1 MNKHSKL
8 APRALRVILSALVL
22 SIAANAQTPNYVRPR
37 NPNETPAPKV
47 VFIGDQFTYAW
58 GTTTP
63 FAANSTWI
71 NRGWDA
77 PVSTYCFLSCQAG
90 TSGATAARFQADVIN
105 LHPAIVHI
113 MVGVDDFDFDDDE
126 GQAVGGPYPAFLTNL
141 EAMVN
146 MAKAA
151 NIRVVL
157 GMESLSWVS
166 QAPSYPEGL
175 NAIVAAFG
183 AQNNI
188 PVINYDFALSVVGSS
203 PYLGPASA
211 GSPGIPA
218 FQAPTP
224 AGYALMTQMAEV
236 AILGTLGL
244 APGGG
249 YLQNLTMVNAGGLHP
264 NVNSITTGYSLQ
276 FTPYGWYNN
285 NPLVAPFV
293 NSTFAGSTGTWT
305 SSNPL
310 VMYVTQS
317 GFAYALTPGTAA
329 ITYTSPTGVKFNE
342 WVMNVG
348 CLDCTP

>member
-1 MNKHSKL
+1 MKTAIKSL
-8 APRALRVILSALVL
+8 LVVSL
-22 SIAANAQTPNYVRPR
+22 LVGSNSLFAQ
-37 NPNETPAPKV
+37 PKV

-58 GTTTP
+58 GTTPP
-63 FAANSTWI
+63 FAANTNWI
-71 NRGWDA
+71 NQGWDS
-77 PVSTYCFLSCQAG
+77 PVSTYCFLSCSAG
-90 TSGATAARFQADVIN
+90 TSAGTLARFQADVID

-113 MVGVDDFDFDDDE
+113 MVGVDDIANDDDAT
-126 GQAVGGPYPAFLTNL
+126 QAAGYVYPNFLVNL
-141 EAMVN
+141 QGMVN

-151 NIRVVL
+151 NIQVIL
-157 GMESLSWVS
+157 GVESMDWASAS
-166 QAPSYPEGL
+166 PQYPQGL
-175 NAIVAAFG
+175 NAIVATFG

-188 PVINYDFALSVVGSS
+188 PVINYADALCQCGSS
-203 PYLGPASA
+203 TGGGIGSAQYLGPASA
-211 GSPGIPA
+211 GLS
-218 FQAPTP
+218 FLAPTA

-236 AILGTLGL
+236 AILGTLGQ

-249 YLQNLTMVNAGGLHP
+249 YLQNLTAPNVNTNQSYA
-264 NVNSITTGYSLQ
+264 NVNSITAGNALQ

-293 NSTFAGSTGTWT
+293 NGTFAGPTGTWT

-310 VMYVTQS
+310 VMYVTQT
-317 GFAYALTPGTAA
+317 GFAFALSPGTAA

>member
-1 MNKHSKL
+1 LYKPAVLL
-8 APRALRVILSALVL
+8 ALLSFSSV
-22 SIAANAQTPNYVRPR
+22 AAFAATAAP
-37 NPNETPAPKV
+37 PKV
-47 VFIGDQFTYAW
+47 VFIGDQFTYMWA
-58 GTTTP
+58 TTPP
-63 FAANSTWI
+63 FAANPNWI
-71 NRGWDA
+71 NQGWDA
-77 PVSTYCFLSCQAG
+77 PVSTYCWLSCQAG
-90 TSGATAARFQADVIN
+90 TSGGTAARFQADVIN

-141 EAMVN
+141 EEIVS

-151 NIRVVL
+151 NIQVIL
-157 GMESLSWVS
+157 GLESLSWVS
-166 QAPSYPEGL
+166 QSPTYPEGL

-203 PYLGPASA
+203 PYLGPVPSVV
-211 GSPGIPA
+211 GEPA
-218 FQAPTP
+218 FQVPTA

-244 APGGG
+244 EPGGG
-249 YLQNLTMVNAGGLHP
+249 YLQNITMVNADGGLNP

-293 NSTFAGSTGTWT
+293 NATFAGSTGTWT

-310 VMYVTQS
+310 VMTVTQS

-342 WVMNVG
+342 WVMTVG
-348 CLDCTP
+348 CLGCTNN

>member
-1 MNKHSKL
+1 LYKPAALL
-8 APRALRVILSALVL
+8 ALLSFL
-22 SIAANAQTPNYVRPR
+22 SVAAFAATAAP
-37 NPNETPAPKV
+37 PKV

-58 GTTTP
+58 GTTPP
-63 FAANSTWI
+63 FAANTNWI
-71 NRGWDA
+71 NQGWDS

-90 TSGATAARFQADVIN
+90 TSGGTAARFQADVIS

-141 EAMVN
+141 EEMVS

-151 NIRVVL
+151 NIQVIL
-157 GMESLSWVS
+157 GMESLAWASASPV
-166 QAPSYPEGL
+166 YPEGL

-188 PVINYDFALSVVGSS
+188 PVINYDFALSVVGPS
-203 PYLGPASA
+203 PYLGPASSA
-211 GSPGIPA
+211 GFPIPA

-236 AILGTLGL
+236 AILGTLGQVP
-244 APGGG
+244 AGG
-249 YLQNLTMVNAGGLHP
+249 YLQNLTMTNANSSGLYP

-293 NSTFAGSTGTWT
+293 NGTFAGSTGTWT

-310 VMYVTQS
+310 VMTVTQS

-342 WVMNVG
+342 WIMYVG